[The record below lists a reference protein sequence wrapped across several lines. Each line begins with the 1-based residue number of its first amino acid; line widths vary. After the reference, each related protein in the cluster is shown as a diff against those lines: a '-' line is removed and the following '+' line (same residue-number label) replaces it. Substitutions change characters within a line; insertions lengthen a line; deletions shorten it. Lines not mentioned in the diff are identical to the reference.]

1 MMVQEAKKQIS
12 AMSFE
17 EAMKEL
23 ENIVK
28 DIESGSSSLEKTIND
43 YEYGN
48 NLRLHC
54 EARLKESQMRV
65 DKIIKKENEE
75 IEFESFENESGK

>member
-1 MMVQEAKKQIS
+1 MVQETKKEIAQ
-12 AMSFE
+12 MSFE

>member
-1 MMVQEAKKQIS
+1 MVQEAKKQIS

>member
-1 MMVQEAKKQIS
+1 MVQEAKKQIS

-65 DKIIKKENEE
+65 DKIIKKENNELE
-75 IEFESFENESGK
+75 LEAFENESGK